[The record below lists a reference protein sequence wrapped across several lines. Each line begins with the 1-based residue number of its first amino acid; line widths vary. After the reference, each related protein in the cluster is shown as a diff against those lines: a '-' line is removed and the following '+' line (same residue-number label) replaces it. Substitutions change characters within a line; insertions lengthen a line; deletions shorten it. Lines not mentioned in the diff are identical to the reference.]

1 MARPRS
7 EDKRN
12 AILDAATRVIAVEG
26 VSAPTAKI
34 AKLAQVAEGTLFTYF
49 SNKDELLNE
58 LYLELKTQLRQT
70 MAAEALK
77 ATKSLKATALHVWTH
92 YVNWGVA
99 NPDERKVLAQLP
111 YLPRTLG
118 LMWNVAKPWTIA
130 WIILLVVEGVLPAAS
145 VYLTKLVVDGLV
157 KALKNGG
164 SWPDVR
170 SVLVLVAVL
179 AGFMLLLEI
188 VHGAIGWIRTVQA
201 ELLKDHITG
210 LIHAKSASMDL
221 AFYEFPDY
229 YDHLHRARSE
239 ATYRPVALL
248 ENLGTLFQNSI
259 TIIAMGAILIPL
271 GPWLSA
277 ALLLSTLPAFFVVV
291 RYAVVQ
297 YQWRVRTTEDE
308 RRTVYYDWILTGAEA
323 APELR
328 LFGLGKYFRSAYQ
341 DLRLRLRHERLSLA
355 RRQSLGEL
363 AAGIIA
369 LLITGAAL
377 VWMLWKAMHGL
388 ITLGDLALI
397 YAAFNQGQRLMRTL
411 LASVGQLYANS
422 LFLGDLFEFLALEP
436 RVREPSAD
444 EEKTLPGLYEEI
456 NFKQISFRYPES
468 PRNALEDFNLRVS
481 AGQVVAIVGPNG
493 AGKST
498 LIKLLCRF
506 YDPESGSIEIDGTDL
521 RQVPT
526 QQLRRLI
533 TVLFQQPFHYNV
545 TVRENIAYSDLEREP
560 AMNEIQAAVEAAGAE
575 EIVAGLPQG
584 YRSLL
589 GRWFAGGTE
598 LSVGEWQRIALA
610 RAFLRPSELIV
621 LDEPTSALDP
631 KSEFE
636 VFEQFRQLAAGRATL
651 LISHRLSTV
660 KMADRIYVLSG
671 GRIVEYGTHE
681 ELVELGSDYASL
693 YNTQAASYR

>member
-1 MARPRS
+1 MTPAP
-7 EDKRN
+7 K
-12 AILDAATRVIAVEG
+12 ILTE
-26 VSAPTAKI
+26 K
-34 AKLAQVAEGTLFTYF
+34 
-49 SNKDELLNE
+49 
-58 LYLELKTQLRQT
+58 
-70 MAAEALK
+70 M
-77 ATKSLKATALHVWTH
+77 
-92 YVNWGVA
+92 
-99 NPDERKVLAQLP
+99 RKVLAQLP

-118 LMWNVAKPWTIA
+118 LMWSVARPWTIA
-130 WIILLVVEGVLPAAS
+130 WIIILVVEGVLPAAS

-170 SVLVLVAVL
+170 AVLVLVAVL

-239 ATYRPVALL
+239 ATYRPIALL

-271 GPWLSA
+271 GPWLSV
-277 ALLLSTLPAFFVVV
+277 ALLLSTLPAFLVVV

-341 DLRLRLRHERLSLA
+341 DLRLRLRRERLSLA

-411 LASVGQLYANS
+411 LESVGQLYANS
-422 LFLGDLFEFLALEP
+422 LFLGNLFEFLALEP
-436 RVREPSAD
+436 IIVEPAA
-444 EEKTLPGLYEEI
+444 EEAATPRDLREEI
-456 NFKQISFRYPES
+456 SFHNVSFSYPQSE
-468 PRNALEDFNLRVS
+468 RRALDDFSLNVP
-481 AGQVVAIVGPNG
+481 AGQIVALVGPNG
-493 AGKST
+493 AGKTT
-498 LIKLLCRF
+498 LVKLLCRF
-506 YDPESGSIEIDGTDL
+506 YDPMSGRIEIDGTNIK
-521 RQVPT
+521 QIPT
-526 QQLRRLI
+526 TCLRRLI
-533 TVLFQQPFHYNV
+533 TVLFQQPFHYNA
-545 TVRENIAYSDLEREP
+545 TVGENISYGDLEHDPELS
-560 AMNEIQAAVEAAGAE
+560 EIEFAARAAGAE
-575 EIVAGLPQG
+575 EIIARLPEG
-584 YRSLL
+584 YASIL

-610 RAFLRPSELIV
+610 RAFLRQAPIIV

-631 KSEFE
+631 WAEADWLTR
-636 VFEQFRQLAAGRATL
+636 FRELAVGRTAIIIT
-651 LISHRLSTV
+651 HRFTTA
-660 KMADRIYVLSG
+660 MHADIIHVMEH
-671 GRIVEYGTHE
+671 GRIIEA
-681 ELVELGSDYASL
+681 GSHYDLLDRDGLYADSWKRQM
-693 YNTQAASYR
+693 NAAPNPILREA